1 MSQQQT
7 VLRVKTSVPS
17 EIVVTGTTS
26 LSITPSITGLTYSGS
41 GTTAN
46 PYVGSFG
53 LGATFYEFG
62 VQGSGVLYYNIT
74 LSDVEI
80 GSNYLQAFVRHAGD
94 AFYKRIFTT
103 FSTTN
108 ESYFSVQNGDSIA
121 FKQGGIP
128 STAGVFEVYF
138 EPEDQLVNYT
148 VDMYEFLDLSGD
160 IPLTINKSFAELQD
174 IAKRNSDYSIGL
186 KLPGSKKNNRF
197 FENFFNVDTQSL
209 YFDATSKVQCQVLI
223 DDQAYFKGYLKLN
236 STSVKNSAVEYD
248 VTLYS
253 DIGDLYGS
261 IGNNLLR
268 DLDFRDVDYH
278 FNHIFTRD
286 NVISDWRYETLKS
299 TGEVPSNYF
308 YPVNHNG
315 YNYQTSG
322 NTTQVLYTGITG
334 TSLYTTTKLG
344 SWANN
349 AAAYAAGVERY
360 RINSPQDG
368 VRDNQLKPAL
378 NVYSLIQ
385 LMFKTYGYTIK
396 SDFMS
401 SPWAKLLYMYGYFSN
416 DTAKFSYKTPQTQTY
431 GLDGV
436 EIIWQDDIEA
446 LSDSAC
452 STTYP
457 RTVHNW
463 TIYVV
468 KKGTGIPVFCNQ
480 EITLGWNFEIFPC
493 YGGGSTQY
501 IQPLTIPANTTGTT
515 FSYTQEQYVDCGYGC
530 PFQPEY
536 IYNYGFSPS
545 DSNVGL
551 SSKGLA
557 YLPQPSNTIVDV
569 SDGTYIDF
577 SLIIDQNIKQIDI
590 LAGFA
595 KKFNLVFIPDPDIP
609 NQIIIEPYQYYIGTG
624 EIYDWT
630 DKLSWDKGFTV
641 QPALNLLESEIILT
655 DMEDGDQG
663 NIDFKNSNTR
673 IYGENKVYNPTE
685 FKSQSKR
692 IETTFSP
699 QIMRQWNPNNNPN
712 FAPNDVGIPLGINY
726 TESSQEIA
734 GANNVTT
741 VDWVYKGV
749 KTKPKLFY
757 NMGNFSPF
765 LDDPTEVFTIS
776 GVTTAYFR
784 VSKSDAT
791 DPEGALISPVIS
803 NTMPM
808 GNPDSNKINN
818 DSICILF
825 NSEEPTTIAGGS
837 ISLFNAYTN
846 QDMYNLFYQDR
857 VDNAFD
863 KNTRIL
869 SGFFELK
876 LSDIETLN
884 PKDIIKIKEQY
895 FTWNKIENFN
905 LTNRELTK
913 VELVQVNYNPSTYP
927 TRYFEYEY
935 CNEPTVYK
943 FKTEFVGT
951 DSIYESLF
959 YYSILYDYFVGTLGG
974 NVSGYTSSIS
984 YTGNTH
990 LGYTIN
996 EVTKNQYDTGGATL
1010 YTSDPN
1016 RYFFLLNIE
1025 DEPLSTIYNQNN
1037 PVWLINSGQTQATL
1051 NVFTDCADLTTTA
1064 ATLGVVLAGAPSGST
1079 FNTGVTINVIDTGY
1093 IRYDT
1098 PSGQVDTY
1106 FGSLGSTV
1114 IPGCVDCESL
1124 RYAYPLID
1132 LGDWTLISCGTP
1144 C

>member
-7 VLRVKTSVPS
+7 VLRVLTSVPS

-46 PYVGSFG
+46 PYIGSFG
-53 LGATFYEFG
+53 LGATFFEFG
-62 VQGSGVLYYNIT
+62 VEGSGVLYYNIT

-80 GSNYLQAFVRHAGD
+80 GSNYLQAFVRHAGEP
-94 AFYKRIFTT
+94 FYKRIFTT

-108 ESYFSVQNGDSIA
+108 DSFFSVQNGDFIA

-138 EPEDQLVNYT
+138 EPDDQLVNYT
-148 VDMYEFLDLSGD
+148 VDKYEFLDLHGD

-286 NVISDWRYETLKS
+286 NVISDWRFETLKS

-344 SWANN
+344 SWPNN

-396 SDFMS
+396 SDFMT

-416 DTAKFSYKTPQTQTY
+416 DTAKFSYKTPQVQTY

-436 EIIWQDDIEA
+436 EIVWQDEIEVY
-446 LSDSAC
+446 SDFAC
-452 STTYP
+452 FTTYP

-463 TIYVV
+463 KIYVV

-480 EITLGWNFEIFPC
+480 EITLGWNFEQYPC
-493 YGGGSTQY
+493 FGGSNSY
-501 IQPLTIPANTTGTT
+501 VQPLTIPANTTGTT
-515 FSYTQEQYVDCGYGC
+515 FSYTQEQWVDCGFGC

-551 SSKGLA
+551 SNKALA

-590 LAGFA
+590 LAGIA
-595 KKFNLVFIPDPDIP
+595 KKFNLVFIPDPDVP

-673 IYGENKVYNPTE
+673 IYGENKVFNPTE

-726 TESSQEIA
+726 TESSQEIS

-784 VSKSDAT
+784 VLKSDAT

-869 SGFFELK
+869 AGFFELK
-876 LSDIETLN
+876 LSDIETLK

-895 FTWNKIENFN
+895 FTWNKIDNFN

-984 YTGNTH
+984 YTSNTH

-996 EVTKNQYDTGGATL
+996 EVTKNQYETGGATP

-1079 FNTGVTINVIDTGY
+1079 YNTGVTINVIDTGY

-1124 RYAYPLID
+1124 RYAFPLID